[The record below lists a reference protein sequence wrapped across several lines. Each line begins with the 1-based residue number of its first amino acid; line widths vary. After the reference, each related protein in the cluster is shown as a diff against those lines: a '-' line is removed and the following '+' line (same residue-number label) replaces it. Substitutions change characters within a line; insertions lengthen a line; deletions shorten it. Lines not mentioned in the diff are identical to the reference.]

1 MLGHRKYRHIY
12 KQAVKL
18 NNWFENNKL
27 KMIDSG
33 MNQQALAL
41 RNNLIELIKK
51 DKALKTLNRREDKKY
66 VKSGIQNSNLF
77 RHFRS
82 SNPLWSFLLIFNHF
96 QH

>member
-12 KQAVKL
+12 KQTLKI

-27 KMIDSG
+27 KMIESG
-33 MNQQALAL
+33 CNQQALML
-41 RNNLIELIKK
+41 RSTMLELIKK
-51 DKALKTLNRREDKKY
+51 DNVMRSLNRREDKKW

-82 SNPLWSFLLIFNHF
+82 SNPL
-96 QH
+96 

>member
-1 MLGHRKYRHIY
+1 MLGHRKYKHIY

-18 NNWFENNKL
+18 NNWFENNNL

-33 MNQQALAL
+33 VNQQALAL

-51 DKALKTLNRREDKKY
+51 DKTLKTLNRTEDKKY

-82 SNPLWSFLLIFNHF
+82 SNPL
-96 QH
+96 

>member
-12 KQAVKL
+12 KQAVKI
-18 NNWFENNKL
+18 NNWFENNNK
-27 KMIDSG
+27 KMIDAG

-51 DKALKTLNRREDKKY
+51 DKALKTLNRIEDKKY

-82 SNPLWSFLLIFNHF
+82 SNPL
-96 QH
+96 